1 MAASSD
7 NLGSLEI
14 SVREPKNAV
23 EIIRQLNLPYPD
35 EKFWKTADYQVILIS
50 SQGKHYEVR
59 KRVRVSEA
67 VIEHIITSESYKN
80 YPRGFFKGKPDGYV
94 SVNLIKL
101 NGEIKAVEWIEE
113 SFDRDDVSSF
123 TIKAEDSVEGKRLAN
138 QGARTFHLPMPFPE
152 YG

>member
-1 MAASSD
+1 MEKKEKLYQFLVKVDGEFSQYLWAGETQLRKAINQLIPGGSSYLSQNYYPQMFRKGSENIGLAASSD

-59 KRVRVSEA
+59 KRVRVSKQLLS
-67 VIEHIITSESYKN
+67 I
-80 YPRGFFKGKPDGYV
+80 
-94 SVNLIKL
+94 
-101 NGEIKAVEWIEE
+101 
-113 SFDRDDVSSF
+113 
-123 TIKAEDSVEGKRLAN
+123 
-138 QGARTFHLPMPFPE
+138 
-152 YG
+152 